1 MVSVPRKRVDAR
13 AVVNQFGQIA
23 GRLEKASADVS
34 AASGRAKQTTKA
46 VT

>member
-1 MVSVPRKRVDAR
+1 MDAR

-23 GRLEKASADVS
+23 RRLEKASADVS
-34 AASGRAKQTTKA
+34 AASGRTKQTTTA